1 MTKCAL
7 FILKVPGDSENEGKL
22 TWTNLKRVVWHESF
36 LKMLNSIIQLSKIG
50 FAYKTFEGI
59 LRLLYPIILILSADY
74 EEQFVT
80 LSVLYLIL
88 LIIRYIDRCVMALIK
103 GVKSHCPCPICLVPA
118 DRLHDHTATYPMR
131 TSIDAIARFE
141 LYKKDRQDGEAL
153 LQKQSLRPVE
163 VSLVPTLVY
172 YDFLIACICYV

>member
-1 MTKCAL
+1 MVCAL

-36 LKMLNSIIQLSKIG
+36 LKILDSIIQLSKVG

-59 LRLLYPIILILSADY
+59 MRLLYPIILILSADY
-74 EEQFVT
+74 EEQFVV
-80 LSVLYLIL
+80 LSAFYFIL
-88 LIIRYIDRCVMALIK
+88 LIRYIGRCVMALIK
-103 GVKSHCPCPICLVPA
+103 GIKSHCPCPICLVPA
-118 DRLHDHTATYPMR
+118 DQLRDHTATHPKR

-163 VSLVPTLVY
+163 VSLVHHL
-172 YDFLIACICYV
+172 CIMTS

>member
-1 MTKCAL
+1 
-7 FILKVPGDSENEGKL
+7 
-22 TWTNLKRVVWHESF
+22 
-36 LKMLNSIIQLSKIG
+36 MLDSIIQLSKVG

-59 LRLLYPIILILSADY
+59 MRLLYPIILILSADY
-74 EEQFVT
+74 EEQFVV
-80 LSVLYLIL
+80 LSVLYLVL
-88 LIIRYIDRCVMALIK
+88 LIRYINRCVMALIK

-118 DRLHDHTATYPMR
+118 DQLRDHTATHPMR

-163 VSLVPTLVY
+163 VSFVTSLVY
-172 YDFLIACICYV
+172 YGFLIACIYYV